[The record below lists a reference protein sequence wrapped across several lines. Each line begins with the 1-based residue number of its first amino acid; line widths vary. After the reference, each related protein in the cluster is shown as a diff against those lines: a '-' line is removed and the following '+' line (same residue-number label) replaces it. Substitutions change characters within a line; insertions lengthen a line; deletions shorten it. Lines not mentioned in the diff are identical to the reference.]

1 MCRHIHTQ
9 TYIYNWNVSFMKQN
23 YISYI
28 LIFPIP
34 LHLHWIHELLINMG
48 KHWPIG
54 YSPEYMVTWLCLIGL
69 LSILQ
74 PSHAPRPQC
83 LCSSPS
89 CLWPPSPLSLSP
101 SCSSLLFM
109 SQLRHSLWN
118 PCPFPPCLCP
128 IELSAPHHHS
138 TYTDS
143 TYLFT
148 SLLPRWT
155 VSSLRMRTMSLH
167 CVSPALASCP
177 A

>member
-1 MCRHIHTQ
+1 MCRHINTQ

-28 LIFPIP
+28 LIFP
-34 LHLHWIHELLINMG
+34 M
-48 KHWPIG
+48 
-54 YSPEYMVTWLCLIGL
+54 IGL

-101 SCSSLLFM
+101 SCSSLLFT